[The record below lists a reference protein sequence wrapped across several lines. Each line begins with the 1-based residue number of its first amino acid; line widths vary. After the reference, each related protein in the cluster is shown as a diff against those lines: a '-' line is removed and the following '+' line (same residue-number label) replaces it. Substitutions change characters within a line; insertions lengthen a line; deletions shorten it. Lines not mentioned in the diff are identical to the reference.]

1 MATTRI
7 SDNQIATTT
16 QAIID
21 TLSFLDGESVLRLP
35 SGTVAQRP
43 GTPAL
48 GTVRYNSE
56 LDTAEIYV
64 ADNGDGINGWI
75 PVGGGGGPNLGGD
88 SVIRCHPNEILE
100 DAVIGATSGAE
111 YMRGFTVGPVTVANG
126 ISVTVETGAVWK
138 VI

>member
-21 TLSFLDGESVLRLP
+21 TLSFLDVESVLRLP

-64 ADNGDGINGWI
+64 ADNGDGIN
-75 PVGGGGGPNLGGD
+75 VGFLL
-88 SVIRCHPNEILE
+88 VV
-100 DAVIGATSGAE
+100 AVVQT
-111 YMRGFTVGPVTVANG
+111 
-126 ISVTVETGAVWK
+126 
-138 VI
+138 

>member
-43 GTPAL
+43 GTPAQKKDNIPL
-48 GTVRYNSE
+48 
-56 LDTAEIYV
+56 AEKKSRLSALQSLLKDQQKKFNKV
-64 ADNGDGINGWI
+64 
-75 PVGGGGGPNLGGD
+75 
-88 SVIRCHPNEILE
+88 NEIFAKPKSRITKFYL
-100 DAVIGATSGAE
+100 
-111 YMRGFTVGPVTVANG
+111 NG
-126 ISVTVETGAVWK
+126 K
-138 VI
+138 FFN